1 MRILTVGCLSLLLAS
16 CVHAGR
22 DNLVKE
28 TNISLQALSLGMA
41 KSEALPEIQKWQ
53 RKFISLDGEYHK
65 PSEQF
70 MRDGKRVQIFYV
82 MTSRIPDG
90 TITPEEFTPIVFEN
104 DRLVSIGWTAL
115 GGSPADFKADLNV
128 DADVRVRN

>member
-1 MRILTVGCLSLLLAS
+1 M
-16 CVHAGR
+16 
-22 DNLVKE
+22 D
-28 TNISLQALSLGMA
+28 

-53 RKFISLDGEYHK
+53 REFISLDGRYHK

-70 MRDGKRVQIFYV
+70 MRDGKRVQIFHV

-90 TITPEEFTPIVFEN
+90 TISPEEFTPIVFEN